1 MKKILFILLLLFIG
15 NQILGNIEN
24 KKQKEIDKALYCIKY
39 GDKIIQTRYVN
50 GNCYIGNSIANDR
63 INLYY
68 GKEIYGV
75 QK

>member
-1 MKKILFILLLLFIG
+1 MKKVLFLLLIIVIG
-15 NQILGNIEN
+15 YHIWAHFENQKRN
-24 KKQKEIDKALYCIKY
+24 EIDKALYCIKY
-39 GDKIIQTRYVN
+39 GDKIIQTKYVN
-50 GNCYIGNSIANDR
+50 GNCYIGNSLINDR

>member
-1 MKKILFILLLLFIG
+1 MKKILFILLLIFIG

-39 GDKIIQTRYVN
+39 GDKIIQTRYIN